1 MNRISLKKIVL
12 GLALTVMM
20 VGVGSPVT
28 LRAAEGTPG
37 QGLQCKKTTLDE
49 CRIPVAEIVC
59 ECVGQH

>member
-1 MNRISLKKIVL
+1 MNRISLKKIIV

-20 VGVGSPVT
+20 VGAGSPVT

-37 QGLQCKKTTLDE
+37 EGLQCKKNEAGE